1 MEVNPNA
8 GTSPLQGVTNRAP
21 VAPPAK
27 PQAGDSTS
35 FQGTDAVNGA
45 LQQIPDVRPEAV
57 NQARALINDAQYPPL
72 SAIHT
77 ISQLLAG
84 NLNNEDDEDHR

>member
-8 GTSPLQGVTNRAP
+8 GVSPLQRATSRAP
-21 VAPPAK
+21 VTPPAK

-45 LQQIPDVRPEAV
+45 LQQTPDVRPEAV
-57 NQARALINDAQYPPL
+57 SQARALINDAQYPPL
-72 SAIHT
+72 STIRT

-84 NLNNEDDEDHR
+84 NLNEDENHP